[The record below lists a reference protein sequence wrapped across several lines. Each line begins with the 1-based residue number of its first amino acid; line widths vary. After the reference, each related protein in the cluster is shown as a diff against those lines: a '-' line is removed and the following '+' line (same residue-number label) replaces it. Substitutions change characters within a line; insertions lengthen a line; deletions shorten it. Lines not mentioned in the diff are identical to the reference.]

1 IYTKSVTGVDEFF
14 NTNIFIRDGQW
25 HHVAVSRKGNN
36 YDVYIDG
43 NLTNTFEKSI
53 DLYNNFSIGNWNGT
67 SIQNSQWIGDLDE
80 IRLWDVVRSQSDIQ
94 ATMNCELTGNETC
107 LAGYWNFN
115 QGTPAGDNTG
125 LTTLIDLT
133 PNGNDGTLFDFT
145 LADNTSNWVTS
156 GADISGGCSNVMCSV
171 LSVENIDFK
180 DKIENFKVY
189 PNPSHG
195 SVNLEIVNPMQ
206 ESVLVQIYD
215 SDGRQVYYN
224 IIKDHQILTI
234 EEQVFER
241 NGIYLITVNRGSK
254 VNHKKLVISGLR

>member
-1 IYTKSVTGVDEFF
+1 MKKLITLFTFMHLFMTLSAQGNCLNFTASLDRATLPSEISGDSDFTLEVWFRSDNTTLNGHMPRVFTWWGDPNSRLEGGDIDGEFVIYTKSVTGVNEFF

-25 HHVAVSRKGNN
+25 HHVAVSRQGNN

-115 QGTPAGDNTG
+115 QGTPA
-125 LTTLIDLT
+125 
-133 PNGNDGTLFDFT
+133 
-145 LADNTSNWVTS
+145 
-156 GADISGGCSNVMCSV
+156 
-171 LSVENIDFK
+171 
-180 DKIENFKVY
+180 
-189 PNPSHG
+189 
-195 SVNLEIVNPMQ
+195 
-206 ESVLVQIYD
+206 
-215 SDGRQVYYN
+215 
-224 IIKDHQILTI
+224 
-234 EEQVFER
+234 
-241 NGIYLITVNRGSK
+241 
-254 VNHKKLVISGLR
+254 